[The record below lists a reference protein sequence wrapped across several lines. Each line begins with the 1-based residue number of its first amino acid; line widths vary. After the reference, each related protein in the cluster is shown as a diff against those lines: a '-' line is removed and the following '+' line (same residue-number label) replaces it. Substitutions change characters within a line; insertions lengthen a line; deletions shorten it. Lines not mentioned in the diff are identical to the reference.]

1 MFTHKNIR
9 FFIPVLICLAIL
21 VGACDNSTPTPQN
34 LPYYPGCSVSNLI
47 TQIEFANNLAGPDV
61 INLDPNC
68 VYTLTQVDN
77 SASVDGS
84 TIHNGLPVISSEITI
99 QGNMAIVDIQRA
111 PGEPSFGHF
120 YVDPSGDLALYD
132 LTLSNGLRQLGGA
145 VIVFEGDFFASS
157 TYFIENG
164 VGPMDMNNII
174 PGRGGAIYN
183 ESGRVRI
190 INNSIFLRNYASQPS
205 IQGGDLGGAIYS
217 KNGVLTVSSST
228 FDANSSAGRG
238 GAIYAE
244 KDLSDTSGGLV
255 IIDGSSFISNRAVQD
270 GGAISL
276 INEANGVFITGSDFS
291 YNQADGSGGAIFSE
305 ASDLTASFGTFE
317 VNTATLGGAIFS
329 KRPAEGGL
337 SSLTSER
344 SIYNHNTAAVV
355 GGAIFSE
362 NSDLTIDNSDF
373 DDNTANSCGAIRNG
387 GSPSL
392 DVEAGDLETALRI
405 PSDSRIIDSSF
416 YYNEA
421 LVNHG
426 GAICHVMGEMLVK
439 RTTIF
444 GNQAFDSGGGM
455 IVHDQTEIIGS
466 HFAANTAWNGGALLI
481 GYPVL
486 DRLEPNNSEYSVYP
500 DYMTFHTAISTS
512 IFAAN
517 QADQTGGGIYAH
529 HEGTTSINKSLFQN
543 NTAHAGGGILRRD
556 GKMFINNS
564 TFSANSASRGGGIRA
579 YDQVNSRLGI
589 KHTTFAFNT
598 ATETS
603 NGGNV
608 YNVAWGGGA
617 LNVGYN
623 TTVENS
629 LIYQNSPMDCQITNG
644 SNYSS
649 TNTYDS
655 DSTCSLLTEPNPQI
669 GPLLNHGGGTKTH
682 ALLPGSPLIDILPD
696 CAGMTEDQ
704 RGVTR
709 PQGSA
714 CDPGAYEFDPDNPPE
729 EWLWEEISLTPE
741 PDDSSDN
748 CLPFEGLEIS
758 VILLNVPADTLV
770 LPLYFKFPD
779 GVPGQDEGELWV
791 YRALLGEIESYNCGL
806 QGFDDRLYCMFNLP
820 PGAPGLALDL
830 KLFVGNCEDP
840 AYSQPKVTIPMPK
853 VTIPMPQCHADLKEE
868 ACKAAGGIF
877 YQVSDTQ
884 SICDCP

>member
-1 MFTHKNIR
+1 MSIHKNIR
-9 FFIPVLICLAIL
+9 FFIPVLIFLAVL

-34 LPYYPGCSVSNLI
+34 LPYYPGCDVSNLI
-47 TQIEFANNLAGPDV
+47 GHIGQANNNPGPDV

-68 VYTLTQVDN
+68 LYTLTAADN
-77 SASVDGS
+77 STSLNNQV
-84 TIHNGLPVISSEITI
+84 IYNGLPIISSEITI
-99 QGNMAIVDIQRA
+99 YGNMAIIDIQRA

-120 YVDPSGDLALYD
+120 YVDPSGDLELYN

-190 INNSIFLRNYASQPS
+190 INNSIFRRNYASQPS

-217 KNGVLTVSSST
+217 KNGVLTVYSST
-228 FDANSSAGRG
+228 FDANSSAGSG

-255 IIDGSSFISNRAVQD
+255 TIDGSSFISNSAVQD

-276 INEANGVFITGSDFS
+276 IHEANGVIITRSDFS

-317 VNTATLGGAIFS
+317 VNVAALGGAIFS

-344 SIYNHNTAAVV
+344 SIYNHNTASEI

-362 NSDLTIDNSDF
+362 NSDLEIEDSDF
-373 DDNTANSCGAIRNG
+373 ENNTANSCGAIRNG

-416 YYNEA
+416 RYNEA

-426 GAICHVMGEMLVK
+426 GAICHVMGEILVK
-439 RTTIF
+439 ATHF
-444 GNQAFDSGGGM
+444 SGNVAFDSGGGM
-455 IVHDQTEIIGS
+455 IVHDQAEIIGS
-466 HFAANTAWNGGALLI
+466 DFSANSAWNGGALLI
-481 GYPVL
+481 GYPIV
-486 DRLEPNNSEYSVYP
+486 DRLEPINSDYSVWP
-500 DYMTFHTAISTS
+500 EYMTFHTAISTS
-512 IFAAN
+512 IFVAN
-517 QADQTGGGIYAH
+517 LAEQSGGGIYAH
-529 HEGTTSINKSLFQN
+529 HDGTTSINKSLFQS
-543 NTAHAGGGILRRD
+543 NTAHSGGGILRYA

-564 TFSANSASRGGGIRA
+564 TFSANSASRGGGIVA
-579 YDQVNSRLGI
+579 HSQVNSRLGI

-603 NGGNV
+603 NGGNA
-608 YNVAWGGGA
+608 YNVMWGGGA
-617 LNVGYN
+617 LNVGYH

-629 LIYQNSPMDCQITNG
+629 LIYQNSPMDCQLANG
-644 SNYSS
+644 SNYTA

-655 DSTCSLLTEPNPQI
+655 DSTCSTLTEPNPQI
-669 GPLLNHGGGTKTH
+669 GPLLNNGGGTKTH

-696 CAGMTEDQ
+696 CTGMTEDQ
-704 RGVTR
+704 RGVAR

-714 CDPGAYEFDPDNPPE
+714 CDPGSYEFDPDNPPE
-729 EWLWEEISLTPE
+729 EWPWEEISLTPE

-748 CLPFEGLEIS
+748 CRPFEGLEIS
-758 VILLNVPADTLV
+758 VFLLNVPANTLV
-770 LPLYFKFPD
+770 LPLYLKIPG
-779 GVPGQDEGELWV
+779 GVPGLEGPEPWE
-791 YRALLGEIESYNCGL
+791 YRALLGEIESYQCGL

-820 PGAPGLALDL
+820 PEAPSLALDL
-830 KLFVGNCEDP
+830 KLFVGDCEDP
-840 AYSQPKVTIPMPK
+840 AYSQPKVTIPEPK
-853 VTIPMPQCHADLKEE
+853 TQCSQDLDEE
-868 ACKAAGGIF
+868 ACEAAGGHMSSGG
-877 YQVSDTQ
+877 VEAPHC
-884 SICDCP
+884 ICP